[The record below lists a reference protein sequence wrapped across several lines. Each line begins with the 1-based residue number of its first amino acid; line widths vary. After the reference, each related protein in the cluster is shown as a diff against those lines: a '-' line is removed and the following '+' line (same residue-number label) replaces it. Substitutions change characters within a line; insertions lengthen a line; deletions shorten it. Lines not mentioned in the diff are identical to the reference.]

1 MRYFK
6 ISEDQLRD
14 FIESSNLLDALM
26 AYGVDNWD
34 GYEEAVNEDTEA
46 TEEDLSKFEP
56 VVFEPLVLFGVEK

>member
-14 FIESSNLLDALM
+14 LIESSNLLDVLI

-46 TEEDLSKFEP
+46 TEEDLSKFELIT
-56 VVFEPLVLFGVEK
+56 FEPLVIGDNR

>member
-14 FIESSNLLDALM
+14 LIESSNLLDALM
-26 AYGVDNWD
+26 ACGVDNWD

-46 TEEDLSKFEP
+46 TEEDFSEFELI
-56 VVFEPLVLFGVEK
+56 EENE

>member
-14 FIESSNLLDALM
+14 FIESSNLLDALR

-46 TEEDLSKFEP
+46 TEEDLSKFEL
-56 VVFEPLVLFGVEK
+56 VTFEPLVILGDSR

>member
-14 FIESSNLLDALM
+14 LIERSNLLDALR

-56 VVFEPLVLFGVEK
+56 IEENE

>member
-14 FIESSNLLDALM
+14 LIERSNVLDALR

-34 GYEEAVNEDTEA
+34 GYEEALNEDIEA
-46 TEEDLSKFEP
+46 TEEDLSKFELIT
-56 VVFEPLVLFGVEK
+56 FEPLVIGDNR